1 MNGRLTLPGTKSSCT
16 VAEAFGHASFAL
28 VALSYSFEDPLLLRS
43 LAVTGSS
50 CMLFF
55 TYYHPHGKPL
65 WLPLR
70 WNLIFIGVNLW
81 QIEGLLEERYRATL
95 MSKEDSR
102 VHKNYLSEFD
112 KTDWA
117 KLVRIGERGK
127 LDTKEVLFYQGVMND
142 TVSLIVD
149 GELECLVDGERTYVL
164 KPGNFV
170 AEAGLH
176 AGASVKGDVKTSGT
190 VKATKPTTII
200 KFNRAELCNLL
211 EANASLRKS
220 LQSRLSWDIVSKL
233 KLQRHA
239 LENGGI
245 KADAKKWTQKRNVQT
260 EQRYEA
266 LLSAFIKNG
275 TISPRDRQVI
285 EKYRSIH
292 VIEEGVHLR
301 ALKGLGW
308 TGNQYKLGHQENETS
323 IKRRTEI
330 ERKNSDLSL

>member
-1 MNGRLTLPGTKSSCT
+1 M
-16 VAEAFGHASFAL
+16 
-28 VALSYSFEDPLLLRS
+28 
-43 LAVTGSS
+43 
-50 CMLFF
+50 
-55 TYYHPHGKPL
+55 
-65 WLPLR
+65 
-70 WNLIFIGVNLW
+70 
-81 QIEGLLEERYRATL
+81 
-95 MSKEDSR
+95 
-102 VHKNYLSEFD
+102 
-112 KTDWA
+112 
-117 KLVRIGERGK
+117 
-127 LDTKEVLFYQGVMND
+127 
-142 TVSLIVD
+142 
-149 GELECLVDGERTYVL
+149 
-164 KPGNFV
+164 
-170 AEAGLH
+170 
-176 AGASVKGDVKTSGT
+176 
-190 VKATKPTTII
+190 KATKPTTII

-260 EQRYEA
+260 EQVREFGGYEKRVSLSLKLQSNFPQRYEA